1 MVDVGCKQELWIRE
15 ETCIRVKYL
24 NKWGV
29 QDMEIKRKN
38 EEMKQKSNSL
48 KITNISSKKDWG

>member
-29 QDMEIKRKN
+29 QDIEIKRKN
-38 EEMKQKSNSL
+38 EEMKQKSNS
-48 KITNISSKKDWG
+48 